1 MKIVWEPCIYGTQTP
16 VPCVIC
22 GQRFAPPVTRGQ
34 QAMLAVVYDHEG
46 RIFGEACRSCV
57 RLGADGIR
65 AYLQERIA
73 TLQAQ
78 VQDLQHLTQEDISLP
93 SLEEELRVY
102 LE

>member
-1 MKIVWEPCIYGTQTP
+1 MKIAWEPCIYGVQTP

-22 GQRFAPPVTRGQ
+22 GQRSAPTATRGQ

-73 TLQAQ
+73 TLQSQ
-78 VQDLQHLTQEDISLP
+78 VQDLQHLNQGEISLP